1 MQRACEFGFPN
12 KSLPVSDIT
21 FSLFMTSSDMW
32 PLLLTFRRFKDDK
45 NFSADLAVVTIKRTA
60 RFLAR
65 VAVFAECLRAK
76 DRPCLKM
83 LEIRTFYCWQNEK
96 LKFWLFLCLLSK
108 RLNLSARKQN
118 KNGYFGSP
126 YTTSIRRRHIFFWN
140 DSFNFHY
147 KVAYLIFKEHL
158 DFIANFRSN
167 GRP

>member
-32 PLLLTFRRFKDDK
+32 PLLLTLRRFKDDK
-45 NFSADLAVVTIKRTA
+45 NFSADLVVVTIKRTV
-60 RFLAR
+60 RLLAR
-65 VAVFAECLRAK
+65 VVVFAGCLRAK
-76 DRPCLKM
+76 DGPCLNM
-83 LEIRTFYCWQNEK
+83 LEIGTFYCWQIMK
-96 LKFWLFLCLLSK
+96 LNCWLFLCLLSK
-108 RLNLSARKQN
+108 RLHLAARKQN

-126 YTTSIRRRHIFFWN
+126 YTTFIRRRHTLFWN